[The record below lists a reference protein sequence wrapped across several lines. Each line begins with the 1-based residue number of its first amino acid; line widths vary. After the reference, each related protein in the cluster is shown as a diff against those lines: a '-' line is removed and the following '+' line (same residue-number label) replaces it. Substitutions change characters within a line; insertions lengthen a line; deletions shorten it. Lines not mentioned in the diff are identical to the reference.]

1 MNFTLNRETPS
12 GYFIN
17 RVAFSGPQ
25 QIPWRCHGARTDAYP
40 HGGGRDLE
48 VVQPP
53 QGALPVGEVG
63 GGQLVERLQGDG
75 PGGVGAAAAA
85 VEASVGPGER
95 RGLLAQLPLVHK
107 YGQRL
112 LS

>member
-1 MNFTLNRETPS
+1 M
-12 GYFIN
+12 
-17 RVAFSGPQ
+17 
-25 QIPWRCHGARTDAYP
+25 
-40 HGGGRDLE
+40 
-48 VVQPP
+48 VQPA

-63 GGQLVERLQGDG
+63 GSQLVERLQGDG
-75 PGGVGAAAAA
+75 PRGVGAAAA

-107 YGQRL
+107 YGQGL